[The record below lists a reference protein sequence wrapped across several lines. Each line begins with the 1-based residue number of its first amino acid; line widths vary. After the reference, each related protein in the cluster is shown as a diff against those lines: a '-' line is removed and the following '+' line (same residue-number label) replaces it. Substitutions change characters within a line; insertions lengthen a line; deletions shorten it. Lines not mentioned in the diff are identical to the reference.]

1 MRPGFTLRLAVL
13 NSSLVLVENLVY
25 RFYLTAFRIRLSEKE
40 PSADLNVRHTTHD
53 QSKEESNSYN
63 NAISNPDWQRC

>member
-25 RFYLTAFRIRLSEKE
+25 RFYLIAFRIRLSETG
-40 PSADLNVRHTTHD
+40 PSTDLNVRHTTHD
-53 QSKEESNSYN
+53 QSKEESNSHN
-63 NAISNPDWQRC
+63 NAISNRDWQRC